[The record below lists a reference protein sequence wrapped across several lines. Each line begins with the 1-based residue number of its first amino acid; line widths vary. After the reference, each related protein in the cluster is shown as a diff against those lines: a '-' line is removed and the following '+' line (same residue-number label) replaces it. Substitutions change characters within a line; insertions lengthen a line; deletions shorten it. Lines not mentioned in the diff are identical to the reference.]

1 MKQLELKLVLDE
13 EEINT
18 YLEIF
23 TNIQNLLEKME
34 KILTQIEEEDKP

>member
-13 EEINT
+13 EEINN

-23 TNIQNLLEKME
+23 TNIQILLEKME
-34 KILTQIEEEDKP
+34 QILTTDEEDEE

>member
-1 MKQLELKLVLDE
+1 MKQLELKLTLDE

>member
-1 MKQLELKLVLDE
+1 MKQLELKLTLDE

-34 KILTQIEEEDKP
+34 QILATHEEDKS

>member
-23 TNIQNLLEKME
+23 TNIQILLEKME
-34 KILTQIEEEDKP
+34 QILTTDEEDEE